1 MEIFSLVTIL
11 IAIAAFMFVCMKGFP
26 PQIAAIFVALFV
38 MITSGIPIA
47 GSAVDVSGQSQYG
60 FDIMLVSM
68 ANFAGRY
75 MLTFLSGAIF
85 GCLMG
90 ESGAARSIAV
100 KLARLARKFKGHEKL
115 AALWTLPVI
124 SFILSYGGISAF
136 VCFFTVIAVAKELF
150 KEMDIPWRLYGV
162 HMVGAGVL
170 ALTMVPGSPS
180 VNNVIAG
187 NALGTTAMS
196 GALLGMIATVLM
208 LVFSH
213 VYFCWELSIVK
224 KKDEHFLPTGAEISK
239 VDLVG
244 EGAPQKEYNIILALL
259 PSVVLWVILNFLHQ
273 QVWIATFFAIILGMV
288 LYHETLAGK
297 YLDVIREGFNRAV
310 GATVTVAIIV
320 GMGSVIAATSGYA
333 MVISALN
340 NLGGNGYLQVVIA
353 VNIAAGIT
361 ASSSGGLTIALGNL
375 TDHFLEMGL
384 NPAAIHRIACISSGG
399 LDSLPCSG
407 TVLNEIY
414 TAKLTPAQAYRP
426 FGVLS
431 VLFPIVIA
439 CIISILAS
447 LGIA

>member
-1 MEIFSLVTIL
+1 MELFSLITIL
-11 IAIAAFMFVCMKGFP
+11 IAIAGFMFVCMKGFP

-38 MITSGIPIA
+38 MITSGIPIV
-47 GSAVDVSGQSQYG
+47 GPAVDVSGQSKYG
-60 FDIMLVSM
+60 FDILLVSM

-75 MLTFLSGAIF
+75 MLTFLSGAVF

-100 KLARLARKFKGHEKL
+100 KLARLARKFKGHEQL
-115 AALWTLPVI
+115 AAMWTLPVI

-196 GALLGMIATVLM
+196 GAVLGLIGTVLM
-208 LVFSH
+208 LAFSH

-244 EGAPQKEYNIILALL
+244 EDAPQKEYSLILALL
-259 PSVVLWVILNFLHQ
+259 PSLVLWVILNFLHQ
-273 QVWIATFFAIILGMV
+273 QVWVATFFAILLGMV
-288 LYHETLAGK
+288 LYRETLMGK
-297 YLDVIREGFNRAV
+297 YLNVIREGFNRAV

-320 GMGSVIAATSGYA
+320 GMGSVIAATAGYA
-333 MVISALN
+333 MVIEALN
-340 NLGGNGYLQVVIA
+340 DLGGNGYLQVVIA

-431 VLFPIVIA
+431 VLFPILIA
-439 CIISILAS
+439 CILSLLAS
-447 LGIA
+447 LGVA

>member
-1 MEIFSLVTIL
+1 MELFSLITIL
-11 IAIAAFMFVCMKGFP
+11 VAIVVFMYVCMKGFP

-47 GSAVDVSGQSQYG
+47 GSAVDISGNSEYG
-60 FDIMLVSM
+60 FDILLASM

-75 MLTFLSGAIF
+75 MLTFLSGAVF

-90 ESGAARSIAV
+90 DSGAARSIAV
-100 KLARLARKFKGHEKL
+100 KLARVARKFKGHEQL
-115 AALWTLPVI
+115 AAVWCLPII

-170 ALTMVPGSPS
+170 ALTMAPGSPS

-187 NALGTTAMS
+187 NALGTNAMS
-196 GALLGMIATVLM
+196 GAVLGMIAVVLM

-213 VYFCWELSIVK
+213 VYFCWELSLVK
-224 KKDEHFLPTGAEISK
+224 KNNEHFLPTGAEISK
-239 VDLVG
+239 VDLTG
-244 EGAPQKEYNIILALL
+244 DAAAQKEYGLVVSLL
-259 PSVVLWVILNFLHQ
+259 PSIVLWVILNFLHQ
-273 QVWIATFFAIILGMV
+273 QVWIATFFAIILGMI
-288 LYHETLAGK
+288 LYHETLKGN
-297 YLDVIREGFNRAV
+297 YLNVIREGFNRAV
-310 GATVTVAIIV
+310 GATLTVAIIV
-320 GMGSVIAATSGYA
+320 GMGSVIAATPGYG
-333 MVISALN
+333 MVIAALN

-439 CIISILAS
+439 CIVSIIANF
-447 LGIA
+447 GIA

>member
-11 IAIAAFMFVCMKGFP
+11 IAIVAFMYVCMKGIP
-26 PQIAAIFVALFV
+26 PQIAAIFVAVFV
-38 MITSGIPIA
+38 MITSGIPIVGGA
-47 GSAVDVSGQSQYG
+47 IDLTDTTYG
-60 FDIMLVSM
+60 FNIMLASTSS
-68 ANFAGRY
+68 FAGRY
-75 MLTFLSGAIF
+75 LLTFLSGAIF

-90 ESGAARSIAV
+90 DSGAARSIAV
-100 KLARLARKFKGHEKL
+100 KLARLARRFKGHEKL

-170 ALTMVPGSPS
+170 ALTMAPGSPS

-196 GALLGMIATVLM
+196 GAVLGLIACVLM
-208 LVFSH
+208 IVFSH
-213 VYFCWELSIVK
+213 LYFCWELSIVK

-239 VDLVG
+239 VDW
-244 EGAPQKEYNIILALL
+244 ENPDAPQKEYGLVVSLL
-259 PSVVLWVILNFLHQ
+259 PSILLWAILNIFKQ
-273 QVWIATFFAIILGMV
+273 QVWVATFFAILLGAV
-288 LYHETLAGK
+288 LYRETLKGK
-297 YLDVIREGFNRAV
+297 MLNVVREGFNRAV
-310 GATVTVAIIV
+310 GATITVAIIV
-320 GMGSVIAATSGYA
+320 GMGSVIAATPGYG

-340 NLGGNGYLQVVIA
+340 GLGGNGYLQVVIA
-353 VNIAAGIT
+353 VNVAAGIT

-375 TDHFLEMGL
+375 SDHFLQMGL

-414 TAKLTPAQAYRP
+414 TAKLTPAEAYRP

-431 VLFPIVIA
+431 VLFPICIA
-439 CIISILAS
+439 IIVALLAN